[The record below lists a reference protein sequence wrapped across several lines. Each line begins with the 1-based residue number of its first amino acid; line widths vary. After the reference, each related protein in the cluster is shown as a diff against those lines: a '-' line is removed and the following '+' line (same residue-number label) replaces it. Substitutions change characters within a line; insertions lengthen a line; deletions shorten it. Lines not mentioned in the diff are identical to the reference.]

1 MYITYRL
8 DRISPP
14 PPPKVLQ
21 VEMTNYMKDLNT
33 DLPFH
38 TYLLFD
44 IFCQAFVHQV
54 CIIHK

>member
-8 DRISPP
+8 DRIS

-38 TYLLFD
+38 TYLLFE
-44 IFCQAFVHQV
+44 IFCQVFVHQV
-54 CIIHK
+54 CIVHK